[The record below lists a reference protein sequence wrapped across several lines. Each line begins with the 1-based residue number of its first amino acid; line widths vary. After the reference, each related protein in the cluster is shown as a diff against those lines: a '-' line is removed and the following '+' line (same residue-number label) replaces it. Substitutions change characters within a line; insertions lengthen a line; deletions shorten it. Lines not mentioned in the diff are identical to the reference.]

1 MGNTILKLMTDQA
14 NVERFAIRAILLTPD
29 HEILLLRIHPPNG
42 AAPFWITPGGGQDPG
57 ESHEDTLRREL
68 MEELGLQ
75 DFTIGPIVWL
85 RQHTFN
91 WAGNRIRQREQY
103 HIVHTDRFE
112 PVMTDAVESQSL
124 DRFHWWR
131 ADDLNRSEDPLT
143 PVSLASIVSRYL
155 AYGAPTEPLVLE
167 LLVD

>member
-1 MGNTILKLMTDQA
+1 MIHEPTADPTEI
-14 NVERFAIRAILLTPD
+14 ERFAIRAILLTSD
-29 HEILLLRIHPPNG
+29 REILLLKINPPDG
-42 AAPFWITPGGGQDPG
+42 AAPFWITPGGGQELG

-75 DFTIGPIVWL
+75 DLTMGPIVWL

-91 WAGNRIRQREQY
+91 WAGKRIRQREQY

-112 PVMTDAVESQSL
+112 PVMTDAIESQSL

-131 ADDLNRSEDPLT
+131 ADDLDHSEERLT

-155 AYGAPTEPLVLE
+155 AHGAPTEPLVLE